1 MKPLSESLEA
11 LAARV
16 KVLEDSATATFEAD
30 RAKLE
35 KRRNEIDETFTA
47 EVGELE
53 SAVREAAEAGRT
65 WWSETKA
72 SMKRPL
78 DEVRDGPNEDADE
91 HVRRLGGQWALD
103 APGVGT
109 TVVYD
114 PISVG
119 AGMKDHLA
127 AHPTGLIAVTSH
139 LGDRFPHLVL
149 GSGAADIV
157 HASTAPALVIP
168 TRTVEA

>member
-35 KRRNEIDETFTA
+35 QRRHEIDEAFKT
-47 EVGELE
+47 EVGEFE

-78 DEVRDGPNEDADE
+78 DEVRARVEKRQSEHELHRAVRTADAAEEDAAAAIEVAAYFLNVAEYAVIDA
-91 HVRRLGGQWALD
+91 AL
-103 APGVGT
+103 AR
-109 TVVYD
+109 
-114 PISVG
+114 
-119 AGMKDHLA
+119 M
-127 AHPTGLIAVTSH
+127 
-139 LGDRFPHLVL
+139 
-149 GSGAADIV
+149 AADDLDV
-157 HASTAPALVIP
+157 AAPAST
-168 TRTVEA
+168 TGETS